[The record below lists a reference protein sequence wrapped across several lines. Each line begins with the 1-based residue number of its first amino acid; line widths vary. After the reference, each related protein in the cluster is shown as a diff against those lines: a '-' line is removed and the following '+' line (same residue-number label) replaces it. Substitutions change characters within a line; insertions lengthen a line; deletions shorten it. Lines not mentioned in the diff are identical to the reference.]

1 MYIHLKQMQHQQ
13 ILHRLE
19 LKVHRMKKKKYEK
32 ENGDNQRKQMQ
43 KERRK

>member
-13 ILHRLE
+13 IL
-19 LKVHRMKKKKYEK
+19 HRMKKKKYEK